1 MRKFL
6 NEMVIGTDNRV
17 SSKRV
22 ITLIAFVLCAI
33 AFVCNIFL
41 EIPLRDYVWEGMLY
55 LVGAGLG
62 FSTVEHFVPLANR
75 KDRNRHRGNHQYN
88 HYRNDN
94 YDEDDY
100 NEDDCDEDKDHRG
113 RKNYRKN
120 N

>member
-6 NEMVIGTDNRV
+6 YEMVTGTDNRV

-62 FSTVEHFVPLANR
+62 FSTVEHFANR